1 MPRETERTWKR
12 SGNSPGNGWKTE
24 KTWNKDEDE
33 EEENE
38 GENLGVKSEII
49 ARVAD
54 RKH

>member
-1 MPRETERTWKR
+1 MPGRQEGRGRGAEIVPEMA
-12 SGNSPGNGWKTE
+12 GKTE